1 MLKTIKSKITF
12 IVLLLLSIIIFIGLN
27 SLVKLKTVNE
37 KSTII
42 SQQMIPGIIYSEE
55 LNTLT
60 SDFRILEY
68 EHVIAEN
75 KETMSAK
82 EKAMEEKNKEIQE
95 FIKKYENTATAEKDK
110 KLINDV
116 KDKWSHYLDL
126 NKKAAVLSNQ
136 LKTEEAMKILNT
148 ESKEAFDSASSTLL
162 KLAQLN
168 KQASENASLEG
179 DRQYENSK
187 KFTLIILIVLALV
200 SVGVGIV
207 IIKSITKSLDILKR
221 ELDVLSEKGGD
232 LTQEIV
238 VDSKD
243 EINELAKSINKFINN
258 IRNIMVSVTENV
270 DNIEVVV
277 DTINGSM
284 SKLNENIE
292 GVSATTQE
300 LSASMEET
308 AASSEEMSATSKE
321 IESAVN
327 SIAEKSTEGAQHAEE
342 IHTRAKET
350 QTNVQTSQ
358 KRSNDIFISTS
369 SSLKKAIEQSKVVE
383 QISVLSEAI
392 MQITQQ
398 TNLLALNAAIEASR
412 AGEAGR
418 GFSVVADEI
427 RKLAEQ
433 SKDAVVE
440 IKNITDKVTENV
452 DNLGKHSSN
461 LLTFVSTDVDND
473 YKTMLK
479 VADKYNKDGN
489 FIDNIVTDFSATSE
503 ELLASINNVLKII
516 EGVAEAANEGAN
528 GTTDIATK
536 VSEVNNKSTEVL
548 EQVLKAKDSTA
559 KLKAEISRFKI

>member
-179 DRQYENSK
+179 DRQYENPK
-187 KFTLIILIVLALV
+187 N
-200 SVGVGIV
+200 
-207 IIKSITKSLDILKR
+207 SL
-221 ELDVLSEKGGD
+221 
-232 LTQEIV
+232 
-238 VDSKD
+238 
-243 EINELAKSINKFINN
+243 
-258 IRNIMVSVTENV
+258 
-270 DNIEVVV
+270 
-277 DTINGSM
+277 
-284 SKLNENIE
+284 
-292 GVSATTQE
+292 
-300 LSASMEET
+300 
-308 AASSEEMSATSKE
+308 
-321 IESAVN
+321 
-327 SIAEKSTEGAQHAEE
+327 
-342 IHTRAKET
+342 
-350 QTNVQTSQ
+350 
-358 KRSNDIFISTS
+358 
-369 SSLKKAIEQSKVVE
+369 
-383 QISVLSEAI
+383 
-392 MQITQQ
+392 
-398 TNLLALNAAIEASR
+398 
-412 AGEAGR
+412 
-418 GFSVVADEI
+418 
-427 RKLAEQ
+427 
-433 SKDAVVE
+433 
-440 IKNITDKVTENV
+440 
-452 DNLGKHSSN
+452 
-461 LLTFVSTDVDND
+461 
-473 YKTMLK
+473 
-479 VADKYNKDGN
+479 
-489 FIDNIVTDFSATSE
+489 
-503 ELLASINNVLKII
+503 
-516 EGVAEAANEGAN
+516 
-528 GTTDIATK
+528 
-536 VSEVNNKSTEVL
+536 
-548 EQVLKAKDSTA
+548 
-559 KLKAEISRFKI
+559 